1 MRLIDRLASRSYLPD
16 PQQVAFTSMVS
27 TWGDKSTER
36 MAQTFTSYALF
47 GFSSN
52 AIVFSCAMA
61 RIETLS
67 QAKFVF
73 RNKLTGKTFTTSELD
88 VLQNP
93 WPNGTSADLIA
104 KWEQHNSIAGNGFAR
119 RAGDQIIVM
128 RPDWLDIVSVL
139 VDEGADMSGEPRFH
153 REVVGYLYS
162 EGGIGVGQP
171 VFFDVSEV
179 AHWSPLPDPMSL
191 WRGMSWLTP
200 VLREV
205 NADVAMTEHRQRFF
219 DAAAT
224 PNLMLRYQQKLTPS
238 TLESIKERWQ
248 ARYGGPAGTGATV
261 VLDEGADLTV
271 VGASFESMRF
281 NEVQNAGE
289 ARICA
294 ASRVP
299 AIVAGV
305 QAGLDAS
312 TFANYKASYRSFV
325 NGAATFLWLSL
336 AASLSKLVNVPAD
349 SELILDPSGMPA
361 LRDDEQDR
369 ANAMQ
374 TTLAAASTG
383 LTAGYESESIA
394 AYLGTGDLSK
404 LKHTGLVSVQLY
416 KAAAKE
422 DATIPALPIAPP
434 PGSPI
439 PKPPAPPAP

>member
-1 MRLIDRLASRSYLPD
+1 
-16 PQQVAFTSMVS
+16 
-27 TWGDKSTER
+27 
-36 MAQTFTSYALF
+36 
-47 GFSSN
+47 
-52 AIVFSCAMA
+52 
-61 RIETLS
+61 
-67 QAKFVF
+67 
-73 RNKLTGKTFTTSELD
+73 
-88 VLQNP
+88 
-93 WPNGTSADLIA
+93 
-104 KWEQHNSIAGNGFAR
+104 
-119 RAGDQIIVM
+119 
-128 RPDWLDIVSVL
+128 
-139 VDEGADMSGEPRFH
+139 
-153 REVVGYLYS
+153 
-162 EGGIGVGQP
+162 
-171 VFFDVSEV
+171 
-179 AHWSPLPDPMSL
+179 
-191 WRGMSWLTP
+191 
-200 VLREV
+200 
-205 NADVAMTEHRQRFF
+205 MTEHRQRFF

-224 PNLMLRYQQKLTPS
+224 PNLLLRYQQKLTPL

-261 VLDEGADLTV
+261 VLDEGADLTI

-294 ASRVP
+294 AARVP

-383 LTAGYESESIA
+383 LTAGYEPDSIA

-434 PGSPI
+434 PGGPVPARHEHFDHECRECNPSPVSRSLTVNPAEVRVLNEI
-439 PKPPAPPAP
+439 HNADITVNVPEQAPPTIITRNVGDFPAPIVNVTVEPTPITINVEPTPVTVNVPEQSITVTPAPVENLVHVEMPPRTSKTKVTRDKSGLITSTETTES